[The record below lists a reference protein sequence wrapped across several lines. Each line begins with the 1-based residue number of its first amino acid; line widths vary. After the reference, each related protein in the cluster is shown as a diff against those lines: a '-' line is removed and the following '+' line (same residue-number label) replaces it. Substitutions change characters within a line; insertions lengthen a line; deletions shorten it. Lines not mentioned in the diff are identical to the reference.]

1 MLLDRLQPWCWPL
14 ALASVL
20 LFVPHYCLLPV
31 LDIALIQQA
40 IESRSFAPYLL
51 ESVLASYLSALL
63 TLSALL
69 VGQRFLVRSNAW
81 LKFCA
86 DSSYWVYLIHLPIIL
101 FLQTLLIP
109 IALPVLGKLVVVI
122 FVTWLFCLATYVVF
136 VRSTPIGWMLNG
148 KRPFP

>member
-1 MLLDRLQPWCWPL
+1 
-14 ALASVL
+14 

-31 LDIALIQQA
+31 LDIALIQHTT
-40 IESRSFAPYLL
+40 ESRSLTPYLL

-63 TLSALL
+63 TLSVLL
-69 VGQRFLVRSNAW
+69 VGQRFLARSNTW

-109 IALPVLGKLVVVI
+109 IALSVLGKLALVTLA
-122 FVTWLFCLATYVVF
+122 TWLFCLATYVVF
-136 VRSTPIGWMLNG
+136 VRYTPIGWILNG